1 MTPKPSTPNQS
12 APNSL
17 APEPLAPPALAHDPL
32 AVPPLAPHSPPKPLA
47 PHPRR
52 RIDAYGILQDPDGR
66 TLLVSA
72 GPVWRLPGGRVRH
85 GEHPAITVVREAGEQ
100 ADLVVIVTGVR
111 DVVADVVGD
120 AETGIH
126 HDRLLFELAVRAGT
140 PRAQTTRW
148 VDLEALADLPLA
160 PFTAVALGVPA
171 QPGLG
176 AAIPSANDQAGRQR
190 FAAYGLVT
198 DAAGRILLT
207 RISPGYPGAGRW
219 HLPGGGT
226 DFGESPTRAFL
237 RELFE
242 ETGQVGRITS
252 LLTVSHRRNPAA
264 VGPEGRPIDWHSV
277 RVLYRATVDEPT
289 PPTVTEL
296 GGGSTAEAAW
306 FAPSELDGL
315 ALTEVVGLALAGIR
329 EGPHR

>member
-1 MTPKPSTPNQS
+1 MTPEPGTPIK
-12 APNSL
+12 A
-17 APEPLAPPALAHDPL
+17 
-32 AVPPLAPHSPPKPLA
+32 KPLI
-47 PHPRR
+47 PNPRR
-52 RIDAYGILQDPDGR
+52 HIDAYGILQDPDGR
-66 TLLVSA
+66 TLLIHA
-72 GPVWRLPGGRVRH
+72 DPVWLLPGGRVRH
-85 GEHPAITVVREAGEQ
+85 GEHPAITVVREVGEQ
-100 ADLVVIVTGVR
+100 AGLMVAVTGVR
-111 DVVADVVGD
+111 DVMADVVGD
-120 AETGIH
+120 SESGIH
-126 HDRLLFELAVRAGT
+126 HDRVMFELAVRAGT

-148 VDLEALADLPLA
+148 TSAEALTDLPLA
-160 PFTAVALGVPA
+160 PFTAVALGVPVNGTVVTDA
-171 QPGLG
+171 GS
-176 AAIPSANDQAGRQR
+176 PSSLLTGHQR

-198 DAAGRILLT
+198 DTAGRILLT
-207 RISPGYPGAGRW
+207 RIAPGYPGAGRW

-296 GGGSTAEAAW
+296 VGGSTAEAAW
-306 FAPSELDGL
+306 FDPSALAGL
-315 ALTEVVGLALAGIR
+315 ALTEVVGLALAGVR
-329 EGPHR
+329 EGLHR